1 MKKKLKTVL
10 ILIALSLTGIV
21 IFQTYWSINA
31 YQVNKKTFDAN
42 IDAAM
47 HHALDN
53 CKKDYFDSIRVV
65 LLRRLSDPNVVI
77 KMDTVPL
84 QDAQR
89 NFFQTKITDTVYTQK
104 KKRSKKKSSDTI
116 ITKKTS
122 PSKETVN
129 YSLLNVWISN
139 RHSESSNPL
148 PLSVS
153 IYNYYKHKVGNTA
166 TIPQVLTEMA
176 FYSPEIASYIISI
189 LSIGDIPVLRPN
201 PPASSKSGD
210 IKPMPYDSIFKN
222 ATFSMP
228 SNYRQA
234 TVLKIKKYYTAELK
248 KMHIYS
254 PFNISVT
261 EASTEPQSPTLSY
274 SETTEHNYKYNAFLL
289 FNQHNFDPLFFRA
302 TFHRA
307 QFAVLKAM
315 LIPLICSTLL
325 ILLTIYCF
333 YYIIDTLNQQ
343 KRIAELKDDFINNMT
358 HELKTPIATITVA
371 IEGLQKFNGLNDP
384 EKTQRYLQTSRN
396 ELNRLNELVTKALN
410 VAAFENNEISLVKEK
425 IEIDTLIDE
434 VITSEK
440 LKAGK
445 EVSIT
450 YTNKTGIK
458 HINAD
463 LLHLRNVITNLID
476 NAIKYSNEPAAVY
489 LNLQSN
495 TNKVQLSVKDNGI
508 GIPASHINHIFDKFH
523 RVPTGNLHNVKGTGL
538 GLSYVKYIVEAH
550 KGTIMVKSD
559 INTGTEFTVTLPQNN
574 E

>member
-1 MKKKLKTVL
+1 MKKKLKIVL
-10 ILIALSLTGIV
+10 VLIALSLSGIIV
-21 IFQTYWSINA
+21 FQTYWSINA
-31 YQVNKKTFDAN
+31 YQVNKKNFDTN
-42 IDAAM
+42 IDVAM
-47 HHALDN
+47 RHALDS

-65 LLRRLSDPNVVI
+65 LLKRLSDRNVVI
-77 KMDTVPL
+77 KIDTIRP
-84 QDAQR
+84 QGIQKR
-89 NFFQTKITDTVYTQK
+89 FFQDDIVDTVYGQTKQ
-104 KKRSKKKSSDTI
+104 KRSHAI
-116 ITKKTS
+116 IAKAK
-122 PSKETVN
+122 PPIKEN
-129 YSLLNVWISN
+129 DANAPLNIWLSN
-139 RHSESSNPL
+139 HHSRSSNPI
-148 PLSVS
+148 PSSVP
-153 IYNYYKHKVGNTA
+153 IYNYYKHKVGSTA
-166 TIPQVLTEMA
+166 TVPQVLTEMA
-176 FYSPEIASYIISI
+176 FYNPELASYIISI
-189 LSIGDIPVLRPN
+189 LSIGDIPVFPSHL
-201 PPASSKSGD
+201 PASSKSPGT
-210 IKPMPYDSIFKN
+210 KPLPYDSIFKN

-228 SNYRQA
+228 PNYRQA
-234 TVLKIKKYYTAELK
+234 TVLKIKKYYTPELK

-254 PFNISVT
+254 PFNIVVT
-261 EASTEPQSPTLSY
+261 NTPTQLQSPTSSY
-274 SETTEHNYKYNAFLL
+274 SETTEYMYRYNAFLL
-289 FNQHNFDPLFFRA
+289 FNQHNLDPLFLRA
-302 TFHRA
+302 TFRQV
-307 QFAVLKAM
+307 QFAVIKGMVLT
-315 LIPLICSTLL
+315 LICSMLL

-333 YYIIDTLNQQ
+333 YYIVSMLKQQ
-343 KRIAELKDDFINNMT
+343 KRLAELKDDFINNMT

-410 VAAFENNEISLVKEK
+410 VAAFENNEISLIKEK

-476 NAIKYSNEPAAVY
+476 NAIKYSNEPAIVY
-489 LNLQSN
+489 INLQSN
-495 TNKVQLSVKDNGI
+495 ANKVQLSVKDNGI

-523 RVPTGNLHNVKGTGL
+523 RIPTGNLHNVKGTGL

-550 KGTIMVKSD
+550 KGVITVKSD

>member
-1 MKKKLKTVL
+1 MKKKLKIVL
-10 ILIALSLTGIV
+10 ILIALSLSGIIV
-21 IFQTYWSINA
+21 FQTYWSINA
-31 YQVNKKTFDAN
+31 YQVNKKNFDAN
-42 IDAAM
+42 IDIAM
-47 HHALDN
+47 QHALDS
-53 CKKDYFDSIRVV
+53 CKKNYFDSIRVV
-65 LLRRLSDPNVVI
+65 LVRRLSDPNVVI

-89 NFFQTKITDTVYTQK
+89 NFFQTKITDTVYAQN

-122 PSKETVN
+122 PSKETVD

-148 PLSVS
+148 PLSIS

-166 TIPQVLTEMA
+166 TVPQVLTEMA
-176 FYSPEIASYIISI
+176 FYSPEMASYIISI
-189 LSIGDIPVLRPN
+189 LSIGDIPVFPSHLPS
-201 PPASSKSGD
+201 SSKNQGT
-210 IKPMPYDSIFKN
+210 KPLPYDSIFKN

-228 SNYRQA
+228 PNYRQA

-261 EASTEPQSPTLSY
+261 KAPTEPQSPTLSY

-289 FNQHNFDPLFFRA
+289 FNQHNFEPLFFRA
-302 TFHRA
+302 IFHQA
-307 QFAVLKAM
+307 QSIVIKGMM
-315 LIPLICSTLL
+315 LTLICSVLL

-333 YYIIDTLNQQ
+333 YYIIIMLKQQ

-358 HELKTPIATITVA
+358 HEFKTPIATITVA

-384 EKTQRYLQTSRN
+384 DKTQRYLQTSRN
-396 ELNRLNELVTKALN
+396 ELNRLNELVTRALN
-410 VAAFENNEISLVKEK
+410 VAASENNEISLVKEQ
-425 IEIDTLIDE
+425 IDIDTLINE
-434 VITSEK
+434 AITSEK

-445 EVSIT
+445 DVSIT
-450 YTNKTGIK
+450 YTNKNAIK
-458 HINAD
+458 YIEAD
-463 LLHLRNVITNLID
+463 KLHFGSVITNLID
-476 NAIKYSNEPAAVY
+476 NAIKYSNEPVIIQI
-489 LNLQSN
+489 NLLQN
-495 TNKVQLSVKDNGI
+495 GNKIQLSVKDNGI

-550 KGTIMVKSD
+550 NGTVTVKSET
-559 INTGTEFTVTLPQNN
+559 NNGTEFIINIPINN

>member
-10 ILIALSLTGIV
+10 VLIALSLTGIV

-47 HHALDN
+47 KHALDS

-65 LLRRLSDPNVVI
+65 LMRRLSDPNVVI
-77 KMDTVPL
+77 KIDTVRS
-84 QDAQR
+84 QSTQKR
-89 NFFQTKITDTVYTQK
+89 FFQNEIVDTVYGETKQK
-104 KKRSKKKSSDTI
+104 HSHAI
-116 ITKKTS
+116 IAKAK
-122 PSKETVN
+122 PPIKEN
-129 YSLLNVWISN
+129 DANAPLNIWLSN
-139 RHSESSNPL
+139 RHSSSSNPI
-148 PLSVS
+148 PSSVP
-153 IYNYYKHKVGNTA
+153 IYNYYKHKIGDTA
-166 TIPQVLTEMA
+166 TVPQVLTEMA
-176 FYSPEIASYIISI
+176 FYTPELASYIISI
-189 LSIGDIPVLRPN
+189 LSIGDIPVFPSHLPS
-201 PPASSKSGD
+201 SSKGPGS
-210 IKPMPYDSIFKN
+210 KPLPYDSIFKN

-228 SNYRQA
+228 PNYRQA
-234 TVLKIKKYYTAELK
+234 TALKVKKYYTAELK

-254 PFNISVT
+254 PFNIAVT
-261 EASTEPQSPTLSY
+261 NAPAQPQSPTSSY
-274 SETTEHNYKYNAFLL
+274 SETTEYMYRYNAFLL
-289 FNQHNFDPLFFRA
+289 FNQHNFDPLFLRA
-302 TFHRA
+302 TFRQV
-307 QFAVLKAM
+307 QFAVIKGM
-315 LIPLICSTLL
+315 VITLICSVLL

-333 YYIIDTLNQQ
+333 YYIIHTLNQQ
-343 KRIAELKDDFINNMT
+343 KRLAELKDDFINNMT

-384 EKTQRYLQTSRN
+384 DKTQRYLQTSRN

-410 VAAFENNEISLVKEK
+410 VAAFENNEITLVKEK
-425 IEIDTLIDE
+425 IDIDTLIDE
-434 VITSEK
+434 VIASEK

-458 HINAD
+458 YINAD
-463 LLHLRNVITNLID
+463 LLHLRNVIINLID
-476 NAIKYSNEPAAVY
+476 NAIKYSNEPVTVHID
-489 LNLQSN
+489 LQPN
-495 TNKVQLSVKDNGI
+495 ANKVQLSVKDKGI

-538 GLSYVKYIVEAH
+538 GLSYVKYIIEAH

-559 INTGTEFTVTLPQNN
+559 INAGTEFTVTLPQNN

>member
-10 ILIALSLTGIV
+10 VLIALSLTGIV

-47 HHALDN
+47 HHALDS

-65 LLRRLSDPNVVI
+65 LMRRLSDPNVVI
-77 KMDTVPL
+77 KIDTVRS
-84 QDAQR
+84 QSIQKH
-89 NFFQTKITDTVYTQK
+89 FFQNEIVDTVYGETKQK
-104 KKRSKKKSSDTI
+104 RKHAI
-116 ITKKTS
+116 IAKAK
-122 PSKETVN
+122 PPIKEN
-129 YSLLNVWISN
+129 DANAPLNIWLSN
-139 RHSESSNPL
+139 RHSSSSNPI
-148 PLSVS
+148 PSSVT
-153 IYNYYKHKVGNTA
+153 IYNYYKHKIGDTA
-166 TIPQVLTEMA
+166 TVPQVLTEMA
-176 FYSPEIASYIISI
+176 FYTPELASYIISI
-189 LSIGDIPVLRPN
+189 LSIGDIPVFPSHLPS
-201 PPASSKSGD
+201 SSKGPGS
-210 IKPMPYDSIFKN
+210 KPLPYDSIFKN

-228 SNYRQA
+228 PNYRQA
-234 TVLKIKKYYTAELK
+234 TALKVRKYYTAELK

-254 PFNISVT
+254 PFGIAVT
-261 EASTEPQSPTLSY
+261 NTPAQPQSPTSSY
-274 SETTEHNYKYNAFLL
+274 SETTEYMYRYNAFLL
-289 FNQHNFDPLFFRA
+289 FNQHNSDPLFLRA
-302 TFHRA
+302 TFRQV
-307 QFAVLKAM
+307 QFAVIKGM
-315 LIPLICSTLL
+315 VITLICSVLL

-333 YYIIDTLNQQ
+333 YYIIHTLNQQ
-343 KRIAELKDDFINNMT
+343 KRLAELKDDFINNIT
-358 HELKTPIATITVA
+358 HELKTPIATMTVA
-371 IEGLQKFNGLNDP
+371 IEGLQKFNVLNDP
-384 EKTQRYLQTSRN
+384 DKTQRYLQTSRN

-410 VAAFENNEISLVKEK
+410 VAAFENNEISLIKET
-425 IEIDTLIDE
+425 IEIDTLINE

-440 LKAGK
+440 LKAAK

-476 NAIKYSNEPAAVY
+476 NAIKYSNEPATVY
-489 LNLQSN
+489 INLQSN
-495 TNKVQLSVKDNGI
+495 ANKVQLSVKDDGI
-508 GIPASHINHIFDKFH
+508 GIPASHINRIFDKFH

-550 KGTIMVKSD
+550 KGLITVKSD